1 MVWPSGKAGACK
13 ALIPSSNLGTTFFFS
28 DMLYLVTTPIGNL
41 GDLSKRALE
50 TLEMVDSILCEDTRR
65 AGLLLSKLGIKKPL
79 ESYHKF
85 SEAKKETSLISKLE
99 AGHKLALISD
109 SGCPTICDPGQRL
122 VAACHAQ
129 NIEVRALPGPSAP
142 ITALSLSGFPP
153 TPFTFWGFLEK
164 KPGDKETQLTQ
175 ALLTPGTSLFFDSP
189 ARIKKSLALLA
200 ELAPEREVFV
210 AREMTKLHET
220 HYHGSATEVLEALPK
235 DVLGEI
241 TFAIAPA
248 VTKDGWQMLSP
259 EKLTAWLESS
269 LNLSSKEAIK
279 CCAELL
285 NKPKSEI
292 YNKIIK
298 NNDFN

>member
-1 MVWPSGKAGACK
+1 
-13 ALIPSSNLGTTFFFS
+13 
-28 DMLYLVTTPIGNL
+28 MLYLVTTPIGNL

-50 TLEMVDSILCEDTRR
+50 TLEKVDSILCEDTRR
-65 AGLLLSKLGIKKPL
+65 SGLLLSKLCIKKPL

-85 SEAKKETSLISKLE
+85 SEAKKEASLISQLHEGK
-99 AGHKLALISD
+99 KIALVSD

-122 VAACHAQ
+122 VAACHSEG
-129 NIEVRALPGPSAP
+129 IEVRALPGPSAP
-142 ITALSLSGFPP
+142 ITALSLSGFPAL
-153 TPFTFWGFLEK
+153 PFTFWGFLEK
-164 KPGDKETQLTQ
+164 KPGDKQTQLTQ

-189 ARIKKSLALLA
+189 ARIRKSLELLC

-220 HYHGSATEVLEALPK
+220 HYRGKAMEVLNALPK

-241 TFAIAPA
+241 TFAIAPGSS
-248 VTKDGWQMLSP
+248 KDGWHLLSA
-259 EKLTAWLESS
+259 EKLTSWLETG
-269 LNLSSKEAIK
+269 LNLSPKEAIK

>member
-1 MVWPSGKAGACK
+1 
-13 ALIPSSNLGTTFFFS
+13 
-28 DMLYLVTTPIGNL
+28 MLYLVTTPIGNL

-50 TLEMVDSILCEDTRR
+50 TLESVDSILCEDTRR
-65 AGLLLSKLGIKKPL
+65 SGLLLSKLGIKKPL

-85 SEAKKETSLISKLE
+85 SEAKKEAFLISQLE
-99 AGHKLALISD
+99 EGHNIALVSD

-122 VAACHAQ
+122 VACCH
-129 NIEVRALPGPSAP
+129 NHGIEVRALPGPSAP
-142 ITALSLSGFPP
+142 ITALSLSGFAP

-164 KPGDKETQLTQ
+164 KPGDKKTQLTQ

-189 ARIKKSLALLA
+189 SRIKKSLLLIE
-200 ELAPEREVFV
+200 ELAPERELFV

-220 HYHGSATEVLEALPK
+220 HYRGKASDILQALPK
-235 DVLGEI
+235 EVLGEI

-248 VTKDGWQMLSP
+248 SSKDGWQMLSP
-259 EKLTAWLESS
+259 EKLTSWLERS
-269 LNLSSKEAIK
+269 LKLSPKEAIK
-279 CCAELL
+279 CCSELL